1 MSTNLG
7 EEDFLRKKV
16 WKIINLTQA
25 NQLFVH
31 HKELSI
37 KFLAEKSKKIQS
49 KLLPEILSLCVL
61 NAIVP
66 NSAMLLIGGHGGG
79 KTTLVKLLGRMFTA
93 TSLNEIENSMIR
105 GHPQLTEEKL
115 IGTLKL
121 GKLMKDGEEVVVWRQ
136 FVTNFWKII
145 DEVNRLTPYAQDILL
160 SLLAEGT
167 VKYYDSI
174 ITVNKFSLFATI
186 NPNDVGTFELSQPF
200 LDRFGISVPISM
212 PASHDLQLI
221 LSGKDEKYSGFDEL
235 IQVPK
240 ILNIDELMEIWY
252 YVNRIPFTPE
262 VNNFIHAII
271 REFTLCSRIDKG
283 NTEDIKPSAGLCS
296 GCHFNTA
303 QNLCNKINSILSVRV
318 AKDLLRYSKALA
330 WLLGINGIDVNIV
343 NTIAPYVISH
353 RVEYVKRELD
363 KSPYFGNKNEFT
375 QNILKLIQKRFKN
388 RERCYQITERFR
400 KGNPKENDLMELKK
414 FEKNDLIVKY
424 DLIPFVNSV
433 NKKDYPPVAQNIKEA
448 AKKGDISKLV
458 EIRTDLLEKIDFPNR
473 GDLIE
478 WCNNELYK
486 QTVTDYV
493 IKYSYWKDVWADIAS
508 EFSNLDQPL
517 KEAFSQRQTRQI
529 RTEDLLIEIN
539 VTGTNEESLINIQ
552 ISGGSEALKL
562 RTILDNLDYIQREEV
577 ERKTLK

>member
-1 MSTNLG
+1 MSTKLG
-7 EEDFLRKKV
+7 EENQLRKKV
-16 WKIINLTQA
+16 WKIINLIQA

-31 HKELSI
+31 YKVLTI
-37 KFLAEKSKKIQS
+37 KHIDEKSKKVKTQV
-49 KLLPEILSLCVL
+49 LPEILSLCVL
-61 NAIVP
+61 NALVP
-66 NSAMLLIGGHGGG
+66 NSAMILIGGHGGG

-93 TSLNEIENSMIR
+93 YSLNEIENSMIR

-121 GKLMKDGEEVVVWRQ
+121 GKLMKEGEEEVVWRQ

-174 ITVNKFSLFATI
+174 TTINKFCLFSTI
-186 NPNDVGTFELSQPF
+186 NPHDVGTFELSKPF

-221 LSGKDEKYSGFDEL
+221 LSGKDEKYSGWDEL
-235 IQVPK
+235 TQVPK
-240 ILNIDELMEIWY
+240 ILTIDDLMEIWY
-252 YVNRIPFTPE
+252 YVNRLPFSSD
-262 VNNFIHAII
+262 VNNYINAII
-271 REFTLCSRIDKG
+271 REFTLCARVDKG
-283 NTEDIKPSAGLCS
+283 NTEDLKPSTGLCS

-303 QNLCNKINSILSVRV
+303 QNICNQIDSILSVRV
-318 AKDLLRYSKALA
+318 AKDLLRYSKAIT
-330 WLLGINGIDVNIV
+330 WLLNLSIVDINVV

-353 RVEYVKRELD
+353 RVDYVKRELD
-363 KSPYFGNKNEFT
+363 KSPYYGNKFEFSK
-375 QNILKLIQKRFKN
+375 NILNLIQKRFKK
-388 RERCYQITERFR
+388 REICYQINERFR
-400 KGNPKENDLMELKK
+400 AGSPKENDLTELKK

-433 NKKDYPPVAQNIKEA
+433 NNKIYPPLAQQINDA
-448 AKKGDISKLV
+448 TKKGDINKLA
-458 EIRTDLLEKIDFPNR
+458 EIRNNLMENIDFPNR

-478 WCNNELYK
+478 WCNRELYK
-486 QTVTDYV
+486 QTVTDYI
-493 IKYSYWKDVWADIAS
+493 IKYSYWKEIWADIAA
-508 EFSNLDQPL
+508 EFSNLDQPIR
-517 KEAFSQRQTRQI
+517 EAFNQRQTKQI

-539 VTGTNEESLINIQ
+539 VTGTNDDSLVNIQ

-562 RTILDNLDYIQREEV
+562 RSILDNLDYIQKQE
-577 ERKTLK
+577 

>member
-7 EEDFLRKKV
+7 EEDNLRKKV

-31 HKELSI
+31 YKELSI
-37 KFLAEKSKKIQS
+37 KFLPTKSKKVET
-49 KLLPEILSLCVL
+49 KLLPEILSLCIL

-93 TSLNEIENSMIR
+93 SSLSEIENSIIR

-121 GKLMKDGEEVVVWRQ
+121 GKLMKEGEEEVVWRQ

-174 ITVNKFSLFATI
+174 TTINKFCLFATI
-186 NPNDVGTFELSQPF
+186 NPHDVGTFELSQPF

-212 PASHDLQLI
+212 PGSHDLQLI
-221 LSGKDEKYSGFDEL
+221 LTGKDEKYSGMDEL
-235 IQVPK
+235 IQVPR
-240 ILNIDELMEIWY
+240 ILTIDELMEIWY
-252 YVNRIPFTPE
+252 YVNRVSFSPE
-262 VNNFIHAII
+262 VNNYIHAII
-271 REFTLCSRIDKG
+271 REFTLCSRVDKG
-283 NTEDIKPSAGLCS
+283 NTEDIKPSTGLCS
-296 GCHFNTA
+296 GCHFNTT
-303 QNLCNKINSILSVRV
+303 QNLCNKIDSILSVRV

-330 WLLGINGIDVNIV
+330 WLLGLDKIDVNII
-343 NTIAPYVISH
+343 NTITPYVISH
-353 RVEYVKRELD
+353 RVIYVKREVD
-363 KSPYFGNKNEFT
+363 KSPYFGNKYELSK
-375 QNILKLIQKRFKN
+375 NILTLVQKRFKN
-388 RERCYQITERFR
+388 RELCYKITDRFR
-400 KGNPKENDLMELKK
+400 RGNPKDTDLSDLKK

-424 DLIPFVNSV
+424 DLIPFVYSV
-433 NKKDYPPVAQNIKEA
+433 NNKEYSPIALQIQEA
-448 AKKGDISKLV
+448 AKRGDINNLA
-458 EIRTDLLEKIDFPNR
+458 EIRNNLLEEIDFPNR

-478 WCNNELYK
+478 WCNRELYK

-493 IKYSYWKDVWADIAS
+493 IKYSYHTEVWADIAA

-517 KEAFSQRQTRQI
+517 KEAFNKRQTKQI

-539 VTGTNEESLINIQ
+539 VTGTTEESLVNIQ

-562 RTILDNLDYIQREEV
+562 KSILDNLDFIQKE
-577 ERKTLK
+577 K

>member
-1 MSTNLG
+1 MSTKLG
-7 EEDFLRKKV
+7 EENQLRKKV
-16 WKIINLTQA
+16 WKIINLIQA

-31 HKELSI
+31 YKVLTI
-37 KFLAEKSKKIQS
+37 KHIDEKSKKVKTQV
-49 KLLPEILSLCVL
+49 LPEILSLCVL
-61 NAIVP
+61 NALVP

-93 TSLNEIENSMIR
+93 YSLNEIENSIIR

-121 GKLMKDGEEVVVWRQ
+121 GKLMKEGEEEVVWRQ

-174 ITVNKFSLFATI
+174 ITINKFCLFSTI
-186 NPNDVGTFELSQPF
+186 NPHDVGTFELSKPF

-221 LSGKDEKYSGFDEL
+221 LSGKDEKYSGWDEL
-235 IQVPK
+235 TQVPK
-240 ILNIDELMEIWY
+240 ILTIDDLMEIWY
-252 YVNRIPFTPE
+252 YVNRLPFSSD
-262 VNNFIHAII
+262 VNNYIHAII
-271 REFTLCSRIDKG
+271 REFTLCARVDKG
-283 NTEDIKPSAGLCS
+283 NTEDLKPSTGLCS

-303 QNLCNKINSILSVRV
+303 QNICNKINSILSVRV
-318 AKDLLRYSKALA
+318 AKDLLRYSKAIT
-330 WLLGINGIDVNIV
+330 WLLNLSLVDINVVNI
-343 NTIAPYVISH
+343 IAPYVISH

-363 KSPYFGNKNEFT
+363 KSPYYGNKFEFSK
-375 QNILKLIQKRFKN
+375 NILNLIQKRFKK
-388 RERCYQITERFR
+388 REICYQITERFR
-400 KGNPKENDLMELKK
+400 AGSPKENDLTELKK

-433 NKKDYPPVAQNIKEA
+433 NNKIYPPLAQQINDA
-448 AKKGDISKLV
+448 TKKGDINKLA
-458 EIRTDLLEKIDFPNR
+458 EIRNNLMENIDFPNR

-478 WCNNELYK
+478 SCNRELYK
-486 QTVTDYV
+486 QTVTDYI
-493 IKYSYWKDVWADIAS
+493 IKYSYWKEIWADIAA
-508 EFSNLDQPL
+508 EFSNLDQPIR
-517 KEAFSQRQTRQI
+517 EAFNQRQTKQI

-539 VTGTNEESLINIQ
+539 VTGTNDDSLVNIQ

-562 RTILDNLDYIQREEV
+562 RSILDNLDYIQKQE
-577 ERKTLK
+577 

>member
-1 MSTNLG
+1 MSTKLG
-7 EEDFLRKKV
+7 EEEIFRKKV
-16 WKIINLTQA
+16 WKIINLIQA

-31 HKELSI
+31 YKDLSI
-37 KFLAEKSKKIQS
+37 KYLGGKSNKVSTKK
-49 KLLPEILSLCVL
+49 LPEILSLCVL

-93 TSLNEIENSMIR
+93 NSLNDIENSIIR

-121 GKLMKDGEEVVVWRQ
+121 GKLMKEGEEEVVWRQ

-174 ITVNKFSLFATI
+174 ANINKFCLYATI
-186 NPNDVGTFELSQPF
+186 NPHDIGTFELSQPF

-212 PASHDLQLI
+212 PGSHDLQLI
-221 LSGKDEKYSGFDEL
+221 LTGKDEKYSGMDEL

-240 ILNIDELMEIWY
+240 ILSIDELMEIWY
-252 YVNRIPFTPE
+252 FVNRITFTPE
-262 VNNFIHAII
+262 VNNYIHAII
-271 REFTLCSRIDKG
+271 REFTLCSRVDKG
-283 NTEDIKPSAGLCS
+283 NTEDLKPSTGLCS

-303 QNLCNKINSILSVRV
+303 QNICNKIDSILSVRV

-330 WLLGINGIDVNIV
+330 WLLGIEKIDVNIV

-353 RVEYVKRELD
+353 RVLYVKRELD
-363 KSPYFGNKNEFT
+363 KSPYFGNRYEFSK
-375 QNILKLIQKRFKN
+375 NILTKIQKRFKN
-388 RERCYQITERFR
+388 RETCYKIANRFR
-400 KGNPKENDLMELKK
+400 GGNSKENDLTELKK

-424 DLIPFVNSV
+424 DLIPFVNSIN
-433 NKKDYPPVAQNIKEA
+433 NKEYSPVAREIKDA
-448 AKKGDISKLV
+448 AKNGDITKLA
-458 EIRTDLLEKIDFPNR
+458 EIRNNLLEEIDFPNR

-478 WCNNELYK
+478 WCNRELFR

-493 IKYSYWKDVWADIAS
+493 FKYSDWKEVWADIAT

-517 KEAFSQRQTRQI
+517 KEAFSKRQTKQI
-529 RTEDLLIEIN
+529 RTEDILIEIN
-539 VTGTNEESLINIQ
+539 VTGTKDESLVNIQ

-562 RTILDNLDYIQREEV
+562 RTILDNFDYIQKEE
-577 ERKTLK
+577 

>member
-1 MSTNLG
+1 MSTKLG
-7 EEDFLRKKV
+7 EEETLRKKV
-16 WKIINLTQA
+16 WKVINLIQA

-31 HKELSI
+31 YKDLKI
-37 KFLAEKSKKIQS
+37 KYFDKRSKKVSTKI
-49 KLLPEILSLCVL
+49 LPEILSICVL

-93 TSLNEIENSMIR
+93 KSLNNIENSIIR

-121 GKLMKDGEEVVVWRQ
+121 GKLMKEGKEEVVWRQ

-160 SLLAEGT
+160 SMLAEGT

-174 ITVNKFSLFATI
+174 TNINKFCLYATI
-186 NPNDVGTFELSQPF
+186 KPNDVGTFELSQPF

-212 PASHDLQLI
+212 PGSHDLQLI
-221 LSGKDEKYSGFDEL
+221 LTGKDEKYSGLDEL
-235 IQVPK
+235 IQVPE
-240 ILNIDELMEIWY
+240 ILTIDELMEIWY
-252 YVNRIPFTPE
+252 YVNRISFTPE
-262 VNNFIHAII
+262 VNNYIHAII
-271 REFTLCSRIDKG
+271 REFTLCSRVDKG
-283 NTEDIKPSAGLCS
+283 NTEDLKPSTGLCS

-303 QNLCNKINSILSVRV
+303 QNLCNKIDSILSVRV
-318 AKDLLRYSKALA
+318 AKDLLRYSKALV
-330 WLLGINGIDVNIV
+330 WLLGINKIDVNIV

-353 RVEYVKRELD
+353 RVIYVKRELD
-363 KSPYFGNKNEFT
+363 KSPYFGNRYEFT
-375 QNILKLIQKRFKN
+375 KKILEMVQKRFKN
-388 RERCYQITERFR
+388 REFCYKIADRFR
-400 KGNPKENDLMELKK
+400 EGNPKDDDMLELMK

-424 DLIPFVNSV
+424 DLVPFINSIN
-433 NKKDYPPVAQNIKEA
+433 NKEYSPIAQKILEA
-448 AKKGDISKLV
+448 SKKGDINVLA
-458 EIRTDLLEKIDFPNR
+458 EIRNNLLEEIDFPNR

-478 WCNNELYK
+478 WCNKELFK

-493 IKYSYWKDVWADIAS
+493 IKYLYWKEVWADIAA

-517 KEAFSQRQTRQI
+517 KEAFSQRQTKQI

-539 VTGTNEESLINIQ
+539 VTGIKEDSLVNIQ
-552 ISGGSEALKL
+552 ISGGSEALRL
-562 RTILDNLDYIQREEV
+562 RTILDKFEYIQKEE
-577 ERKTLK
+577 

>member
-1 MSTNLG
+1 MSTKLG
-7 EEDFLRKKV
+7 EEEILRKKV
-16 WKIINLTQA
+16 WKIINLIQA

-31 HKELSI
+31 YKDLSI
-37 KFLAEKSKKIQS
+37 RYLGEKSKKVSTKI
-49 KLLPEILSLCVL
+49 LPEILSLCVL

-93 TSLNEIENSMIR
+93 NSLRDIENSIIR

-121 GKLMKDGEEVVVWRQ
+121 GKLMKEGEEEVVWRQ

-174 ITVNKFSLFATI
+174 ASINKFCLYGTI
-186 NPNDVGTFELSQPF
+186 NPHDIGTFDLSQPF

-221 LSGKDEKYSGFDEL
+221 LTGKDEKYSGMDEL

-240 ILNIDELMEIWY
+240 ILTIDELMEIWY
-252 YVNRIPFTPE
+252 FVNRISFIPE
-262 VNNFIHAII
+262 VNNYIHAII
-271 REFTLCSRIDKG
+271 REFTLCSRG
-283 NTEDIKPSAGLCS
+283 NTEDLKPSTGLCS

-303 QNLCNKINSILSVRV
+303 QNICNKIDSILSVRV

-330 WLLGINGIDVNIV
+330 WLLGLDKIDINIV

-353 RVEYVKRELD
+353 RVLYVKRELD
-363 KSPYFGNKNEFT
+363 KSPFFGNKYEFSK
-375 QNILKLIQKRFKN
+375 NILSQVQKRFKN
-388 RERCYQITERFR
+388 REVCYEITARFR
-400 KGNPKENDLMELKK
+400 RGNSKENDLTELKK
-414 FEKNDLIVKY
+414 FEKNDLIIKF

-433 NKKDYPPVAQNIKEA
+433 NNKEYAPIAQKIYET
-448 AKKGDISKLV
+448 AKNGDITNLA
-458 EIRTDLLEKIDFPNR
+458 EIRNNLLEEINFPNR

-478 WCNNELYK
+478 WCNRELFR

-493 IKYSYWKDVWADIAS
+493 FPYADWKELWADIAT
-508 EFSNLDQPL
+508 EFSNLDQSL
-517 KEAFSQRQTRQI
+517 KEAFSKRQTKQI

-539 VTGTNEESLINIQ
+539 VTGTKEESLVNIQ

-562 RTILDNLDYIQREEV
+562 KKILDNFEYVQKEQ
-577 ERKTLK
+577 

>member
-1 MSTNLG
+1 MPTNLG
-7 EEDFLRKKV
+7 EEDLLRKKV
-16 WKIINLTQA
+16 WKIINLIQA

-31 HKELSI
+31 YKELAI
-37 KFLAEKSKKIQS
+37 KYLPKKGKKIQS
-49 KLLPEILSLCVL
+49 KILPEILSLCVL

-79 KTTLVKLLGRMFTA
+79 KTTLIKLLGRMFTSV
-93 TSLNEIENSMIR
+93 SLNDIENSIIR

-121 GKLMKDGEEVVVWRQ
+121 GKLMKEGEEEVVWRQ

-174 ITVNKFSLFATI
+174 TSISKFCLFATI

-240 ILNIDELMEIWY
+240 ILSIDELMEIWY
-252 YVNRIPFTPE
+252 YVNKISFSPE
-262 VNNFIHAII
+262 VNNYIHAII

-283 NTEDIKPSAGLCS
+283 NTEDIKPSAGLCT

-303 QNLCNKINSILSVRV
+303 QNVCNKIDTILSVRV

-330 WLLGINGIDVNIV
+330 WLLGINMIDVNIV
-343 NTIAPYVISH
+343 NTVAPYIISH
-353 RVEYVKRELD
+353 RVVFVRRELD
-363 KSPYFGNKNEFT
+363 KSPYFGNKYEFT
-375 QNILKLIQKRFKN
+375 HNILKLIQKRFKN
-388 RERCYQITERFR
+388 REKCYQITERFR
-400 KGNPKENDLMELKK
+400 EGNPKENDLIELKK
-414 FEKNDLIVKY
+414 FEKNDLIVKF
-424 DLIPFVNSV
+424 DLLPFVNSV
-433 NKKDYPPVAQNIKEA
+433 NNKEYSPLAQEIKSA
-448 AKKGDISKLV
+448 SKAGDIKKLA
-458 EIRTDLLEKIDFPNR
+458 EIRNNLLENIDFPNR

-493 IKYSYWKDVWADIAS
+493 IKYAYWKDVWADLAA

-517 KEAFSQRQTRQI
+517 QDAFTQRQTKQI

-539 VTGTNEESLINIQ
+539 VTGTEDDSLVNIQ
-552 ISGGSEALKL
+552 LSGGADALKL
-562 RTILDNLDYIQREEV
+562 RSLMDNIDYIQKQE
-577 ERKTLK
+577 

>member
-7 EEDFLRKKV
+7 EEDILRKKV
-16 WKIINLTQA
+16 WRIINLIQA

-31 HKELSI
+31 HKELGI
-37 KFLAEKSKKIQS
+37 KYVAENSKKVQS
-49 KLLPEILSLCVL
+49 KILPEILSLCVL
-61 NAIVP
+61 NALVP
-66 NSAMLLIGGHGGG
+66 NSAMILVGGHGGG

-93 TSLNEIENSMIR
+93 TSLNEIENSIIR

-121 GKLMKDGEEVVVWRQ
+121 GKLMKDGEEEVVWRQ
-136 FVTNFWKII
+136 FVINFWKII

-174 ITVNKFSLFATI
+174 KTISKFCLFATI

-235 IQVPK
+235 VQVPK
-240 ILNIDELMEIWY
+240 ILTIDELMEIWY
-252 YVNRIPFTPE
+252 YVNRISFSPE
-262 VNNFIHAII
+262 VINYIHAII
-271 REFTLCSRIDKG
+271 REFTLCSRVDKG
-283 NTEDIKPSAGLCS
+283 NTEDLKPSTGLCS

-303 QNLCNKINSILSVRV
+303 QNICNKIDTILSVRV

-330 WLLGINGIDVNIV
+330 WLLGISMIDVNIV

-353 RVEYVKRELD
+353 RAIYVKRELD
-363 KSPYFGNKNEFT
+363 KSPYFGNKYEFSK
-375 QNILKLIQKRFKN
+375 NMLKLIQKRFKN
-388 RERCYQITERFR
+388 RETCYQITERFR
-400 KGNPKENDLMELKK
+400 EGNSKENDLTELKK
-414 FEKNDLIVKY
+414 FEKNDLIIKF

-433 NKKDYPPVAQNIKEA
+433 NNKSYPPLAQEIKDV
-448 AKKGDISKLV
+448 AKKGDINKLAK
-458 EIRTDLLEKIDFPNR
+458 IRNDLLEKIDFPNR

-478 WCNNELYK
+478 WCNRELYK

-493 IKYSYWKDVWADIAS
+493 IKFSYWKDVWADIAS
-508 EFSNLDQPL
+508 EFSNLDQPF
-517 KEAFSQRQTRQI
+517 KDAFSQRQTKQI

-539 VTGTNEESLINIQ
+539 VTGTKEDSLVNIQ

-562 RTILDNLDYIQREEV
+562 RSLMDNLNYIEKQE
-577 ERKTLK
+577 

>member
-1 MSTNLG
+1 MSTKLG
-7 EEDFLRKKV
+7 EEDTLRKKV
-16 WKIINLTQA
+16 WKIINLIQA

-31 HKELSI
+31 YKDLSI
-37 KFLAEKSKKIQS
+37 KYFTKKEKKLST
-49 KLLPEILSLCVL
+49 KLLPEILTLCVL

-79 KTTLVKLLGRMFTA
+79 KTTLVKLLGRMFTSN
-93 TSLNEIENSMIR
+93 TLSEIENSIIR

-121 GKLMKDGEEVVVWRQ
+121 GKLMKEGEEEVVWRQ
-136 FVTNFWKII
+136 FITNFWKII

-174 ITVNKFSLFATI
+174 TTINKYCLFATI
-186 NPNDVGTFELSQPF
+186 NPHDIGTFELSQPF

-212 PASHDLQLI
+212 PGSHELQLI
-221 LSGKDEKYSGFDEL
+221 LTGKDEKYSGYDEL

-240 ILNIDELMEIWY
+240 VLSIDELMEIHF
-252 YVNRIPFTPE
+252 YVNRIPFPSE
-262 VNNFIHAII
+262 VNKFIHAIV
-271 REFTLCSRIDKG
+271 REFTLCDRVDKG
-283 NTEDIKPSAGLCS
+283 NTEDLKPSTGLCS

-303 QNLCNKINSILSVRV
+303 QNVCNKIDSILSVRV

-330 WLLGINGIDVNIV
+330 WVLGIDKIDINIV

-353 RVEYVKRELD
+353 RTIYVKRELD
-363 KSPYFGNKNEFT
+363 KSPYYGDKYEFSKYLLNT
-375 QNILKLIQKRFKN
+375 ILRRYKN
-388 RERCYQITERFR
+388 REECYHIADRFR
-400 KGNPKENDLMELKK
+400 EGSSKDNDLTEIKK

-424 DLIPFVNSV
+424 DLIPFVISV
-433 NKKDYPPVAQNIKEA
+433 NNRKYPIIAQQIQEA
-448 AKKGDISKLV
+448 SKKGDIVKLT
-458 EIRTDLLEKIDFPNR
+458 EIRKNLMEEIDFPNR

-478 WCNNELYK
+478 WINRELFK

-493 IKYSYWKDVWADIAS
+493 FKYQYNKEVWADIAT

-517 KEAFSQRQTRQI
+517 KEAFSQRQTKQI
-529 RTEDLLIEIN
+529 RTDDLLIEIN
-539 VTGTNEESLINIQ
+539 VTGNNDDSIVNIQ

-562 RTILDNLDYIQREEV
+562 RSILDNLDYLQKEE
-577 ERKTLK
+577 

>member
-1 MSTNLG
+1 MSTILG
-7 EEDFLRKKV
+7 EEEILRKKV
-16 WKIINLTQA
+16 WKIINLIQA

-31 HKELSI
+31 YKDLSI
-37 KFLAEKSKKIQS
+37 RYLGEKSKKVS
-49 KLLPEILSLCVL
+49 TKKLPEILSLCVL

-93 TSLNEIENSMIR
+93 NSLNNIENSIIR

-121 GKLMKDGEEVVVWRQ
+121 GKLMKEGEEEVVWRQ

-174 ITVNKFSLFATI
+174 ATINKFCLFATI
-186 NPNDVGTFELSQPF
+186 NPHDIGTFELSHPF

-212 PASHDLQLI
+212 PGSHDLQLI
-221 LSGKDEKYSGFDEL
+221 LTGKDEKYSGMDEL

-240 ILNIDELMEIWY
+240 ILSIDELMEVWY
-252 YVNRIPFTPE
+252 FVNRITFTPE
-262 VNNFIHAII
+262 VNNYIHAII
-271 REFTLCSRIDKG
+271 REFTLCSRVDKG
-283 NTEDIKPSAGLCS
+283 NTEDLKPSTGLCS

-303 QNLCNKINSILSVRV
+303 QNICNKIDSILSVRV

-330 WLLGINGIDVNIV
+330 WLLGIEKIDVNIV
-343 NTIAPYVISH
+343 NTIAPFVISH
-353 RVEYVKRELD
+353 RVLYVKRELN
-363 KSPYFGNKNEFT
+363 KSPYFGNKYEFSKNLLT
-375 QNILKLIQKRFKN
+375 TIQKRFKN
-388 RERCYQITERFR
+388 RETCYKIADRFR
-400 KGNPKENDLMELKK
+400 GGNSKENDLAELKK

-433 NKKDYPPVAQNIKEA
+433 NNEEYSPIALQIQEA
-448 AKKGDISKLV
+448 AKKGDITTLA
-458 EIRTDLLEKIDFPNR
+458 EIRNNLLEEIDFPNR

-478 WCNNELYK
+478 WCNRELFR

-493 IKYSYWKDVWADIAS
+493 FKYSDWKEVWADIAA

-517 KEAFSQRQTRQI
+517 KKAFSKRQTKQI
-529 RTEDLLIEIN
+529 RTEDMLIEIN
-539 VTGTNEESLINIQ
+539 VTGTKEESLVNIQ
-552 ISGGSEALKL
+552 ISGGSEALRL
-562 RTILDNLDYIQREEV
+562 RTILDNFDYIQKEE
-577 ERKTLK
+577 

>member
-1 MSTNLG
+1 MSTKIV
-7 EEDFLRKKV
+7 EEDQLRKKV
-16 WKIINLTQA
+16 WKIINLIQA

-31 HKELSI
+31 YKDLNIRYSED
-37 KFLAEKSKKIQS
+37 KSKKV
-49 KLLPEILSLCVL
+49 KTKHLPEILSLCVL
-61 NAIVP
+61 NALVP

-93 TSLNEIENSMIR
+93 NSLNEIENSIIR

-121 GKLMKDGEEVVVWRQ
+121 GKLMKEGEEEVVWRK

-174 ITVNKFSLFATI
+174 TSINKYCLFATI
-186 NPNDVGTFELSQPF
+186 NPHDIGTFELSQPF

-221 LSGKDEKYSGFDEL
+221 LSGKDEKYSGMDEL
-235 IQVPK
+235 VQVPK
-240 ILNIDELMEIWY
+240 ILSIDDLMEIWY
-252 YVNRIPFTPE
+252 YVNRISFSSE
-262 VNNFIHAII
+262 VNNYIHAII
-271 REFTLCSRIDKG
+271 REFTLCSRVDKG
-283 NTEDIKPSAGLCS
+283 NTEELKPSAGLCS

-303 QNLCNKINSILSVRV
+303 QNICNKIDSILSVRV
-318 AKDLLRYSKALA
+318 AKDLLRYSKALV
-330 WLLGINGIDVNIV
+330 WLLGINKIDVNIV

-353 RVEYVKRELD
+353 RTIYVKRELD
-363 KSPYFGNKNEFT
+363 KSPYFGDKYEFSKNLL
-375 QNILKLIQKRFKN
+375 NIIQKRFKN
-388 RERCYQITERFR
+388 RELCYQITERFR
-400 KGNPKENDLMELKK
+400 EGNPKENDLLELKK

-424 DLIPFVNSV
+424 DLIPFVNSIN
-433 NKKDYPPVAQNIKEA
+433 NKKYPPLAQQIQEA
-448 AKKGDISKLV
+448 SKKGDINKLA
-458 EIRTDLLEKIDFPNR
+458 EIRNNLMEEIDFPNR

-478 WCNNELYK
+478 WINRELFK

-493 IKYSYWKDVWADIAS
+493 FKYQFNKELWADIAS

-517 KEAFSQRQTRQI
+517 KEAFSQRQTKQI
-529 RTEDLLIEIN
+529 RTEDMLIEIN
-539 VTGTNEESLINIQ
+539 VAGTKEDSLVNIQ
-552 ISGGSEALKL
+552 ISGGSDALKL
-562 RTILDNLDYIQREEV
+562 RNIMDNLSYLEKEE
-577 ERKTLK
+577 

>member
-7 EEDFLRKKV
+7 EEDILRKKV
-16 WKIINLTQA
+16 WKIINLIQA

-31 HKELSI
+31 YKELSI
-37 KFLAEKSKKIQS
+37 KFLEEKKKKIQS
-49 KLLPEILSLCVL
+49 KALPEILSLCVL

-93 TSLNEIENSMIR
+93 TSLNEIENSIIR

-121 GKLMKDGEEVVVWRQ
+121 GKLMKDGEEEVVWRQ

-174 ITVNKFSLFATI
+174 TTISKFSLFATI

-235 IQVPK
+235 VQVPK
-240 ILNIDELMEIWY
+240 ILTIDELMEIWY
-252 YVNRIPFTPE
+252 FVNRIPFTPE

-283 NTEDIKPSAGLCS
+283 NTEDIKPSAGLC
-296 GCHFNTA
+296 
-303 QNLCNKINSILSVRV
+303 
-318 AKDLLRYSKALA
+318 
-330 WLLGINGIDVNIV
+330 
-343 NTIAPYVISH
+343 TIAPYIISH
-353 RVEYVKRELD
+353 RVAFVKRDLD
-363 KSPYFGNKNEFT
+363 KAPYFGNKYEFT
-375 QNILKLIQKRFKN
+375 QNILKSIQKRFKN
-388 RERCYQITERFR
+388 REKCYQITERFR
-400 KGNPKENDLMELKK
+400 EGAPKENDLIELKK
-414 FEKNDLIVKY
+414 FEKNDLIVKF
-424 DLIPFVNSV
+424 DLLPFVNSI
-433 NKKDYPPVAQNIKEA
+433 NNQIYSPVAQQIKDV
-448 AKKGDISKLV
+448 AKKGDINKLA
-458 EIRTDLLEKIDFPNR
+458 EIRNELLEKIDFPNR

-478 WCNNELYK
+478 WCNLELYK

-493 IKYSYWKDVWADIAS
+493 IKYSYWKDILIELIL
-508 EFSNLDQPL
+508 EFPDLDQPI

-539 VTGTNEESLINIQ
+539 VTGIEEESLVNIQ
-552 ISGGSEALKL
+552 ISGGADAVKL
-562 RTILDNLDYIQREEV
+562 RSII
-577 ERKTLK
+577 

>member
-1 MSTNLG
+1 MSTKLG
-7 EEDFLRKKV
+7 EENQLRKKV
-16 WKIINLTQA
+16 WKIINLIQA

-31 HKELSI
+31 YKVLTI
-37 KFLAEKSKKIQS
+37 KHIDEKSKKVKTQV
-49 KLLPEILSLCVL
+49 LPEILSLCVL
-61 NAIVP
+61 NALVP
-66 NSAMLLIGGHGGG
+66 NSAMILIGGHGGG

-93 TSLNEIENSMIR
+93 YSLNEIENSMIR

-121 GKLMKDGEEVVVWRQ
+121 GKLMKEGEEEVVWRQ

-174 ITVNKFSLFATI
+174 TTINKFCLFSTI
-186 NPNDVGTFELSQPF
+186 NPHDVGTFELSKPF

-221 LSGKDEKYSGFDEL
+221 LSGKDEKYSGWDEL
-235 IQVPK
+235 TQVPK
-240 ILNIDELMEIWY
+240 ILTIDDLMEIWY
-252 YVNRIPFTPE
+252 YVNRLPFSSD
-262 VNNFIHAII
+262 VNNYINAII
-271 REFTLCSRIDKG
+271 REFTLCARVDKG
-283 NTEDIKPSAGLCS
+283 NTEDLKPSTGLCS

-303 QNLCNKINSILSVRV
+303 QNICNQIDSILSVRV
-318 AKDLLRYSKALA
+318 AKDLLRYSKAVA
-330 WLLGINGIDVNIV
+330 WLLNLSIVDINVV

-353 RVEYVKRELD
+353 RVDYVKRELD
-363 KSPYFGNKNEFT
+363 KSPYYGNKFEFSK
-375 QNILKLIQKRFKN
+375 NILNLIQKRFKK
-388 RERCYQITERFR
+388 REICYQINERFR
-400 KGNPKENDLMELKK
+400 AGSPKENDLTELKK

-433 NKKDYPPVAQNIKEA
+433 NNKIYPPLAQQINDA
-448 AKKGDISKLV
+448 TKKGDINKLA
-458 EIRTDLLEKIDFPNR
+458 EIRNNLMENIDFPNR

-478 WCNNELYK
+478 WCNRELYK
-486 QTVTDYV
+486 QTVTDYI
-493 IKYSYWKDVWADIAS
+493 IKYSYWKEIWADIAA
-508 EFSNLDQPL
+508 EFSNLDQPIR
-517 KEAFSQRQTRQI
+517 EAFNQRQTKQI

-539 VTGTNEESLINIQ
+539 VTGTNDDSLVNIQ

-562 RTILDNLDYIQREEV
+562 RSILDNLDYIQKQE
-577 ERKTLK
+577 

>member
-1 MSTNLG
+1 MPTNLG
-7 EEDFLRKKV
+7 EEDILRKKI
-16 WKIINLTQA
+16 WKVINLIQA

-31 HKELSI
+31 HKELNI
-37 KFLAEKSKKIQS
+37 KHSTEKSKKIQS
-49 KLLPEILSLCVL
+49 RFLPEILTLCIL

-93 TSLNEIENSMIR
+93 TPLNEIESSIIR

-121 GKLMKDGEEVVVWRQ
+121 GKLMKDGEEEVVWRQ

-174 ITVNKFSLFATI
+174 TTINKYCLFATI
-186 NPNDVGTFELSQPF
+186 NPNDIGTFELSQPF
-200 LDRFGISVPISM
+200 LDRFGISVPIAM

-221 LSGKDEKYSGFDEL
+221 LAGKDEKYSGFDEL

-240 ILNIDELMEIWY
+240 ILTIDELMEIWY
-252 YVNRIPFTPE
+252 YVNKIPFSPE
-262 VNNFIHAII
+262 VNNYIHAII
-271 REFTLCSRIDKG
+271 REFTLCSRVDKG
-283 NTEDIKPSAGLCS
+283 NTEDLKPSTGLCS

-303 QNLCNKINSILSVRV
+303 QNICNKIDTILSVRV

-330 WLLGINGIDVNIV
+330 WLLRISIVDVNIV
-343 NTIAPYVISH
+343 NTTAPYVISH
-353 RVEYVKRELD
+353 RAVYVKRELD
-363 KSPYFGNKNEFT
+363 KAPYFGNKYEFSK
-375 QNILKLIQKRFKN
+375 NMLNLIQKRFKN
-388 RERCYQITERFR
+388 REICYEITERFR
-400 KGNPKENDLMELKK
+400 EGNSKESDLTELKK
-414 FEKNDLIVKY
+414 FEKNDLIVKF

-433 NKKDYPPVAQNIKEA
+433 NNKTYPPLAQEIKNA
-448 AKKGDISKLV
+448 AKKGDINKLA
-458 EIRTDLLEKIDFPNR
+458 EIRNNLLEKIDFPNR

-478 WCNNELYK
+478 WCNHELFK
-486 QTVTDYV
+486 QTVTDYI
-493 IKYSYWKDVWADIAS
+493 IKFSYWKDVWADIAA
-508 EFSNLDQPL
+508 EFSDLDQPL
-517 KEAFSQRQTRQI
+517 KDAFNQRQTKQI

-539 VTGTNEESLINIQ
+539 VTGTKEDSLVNIQ

-562 RTILDNLDYIQREEV
+562 RSLLDNLNYIQKQE
-577 ERKTLK
+577 